1 MSNFDFIRQGW
12 PELAEQA
19 RRAEH
24 YVVGDPRTSL
34 FYARRAL
41 EAAVEWTFRADA
53 SLGPVYRE
61 DLNARLHDASF
72 MHLAGPAVL
81 DKMHVIR
88 QRGNAAV
95 HRDAPVTVRDSE
107 ATVREL
113 FHVFV
118 WFASTFALT
127 PDARPAA
134 GLRFDAALVPR
145 PRVSTAPT
153 SRAETE
159 QLAERLRVA
168 DDELARAEQA
178 NVALEAE
185 LEQLRA
191 QVAAAKPANVAHPVP
206 HDFQEAQTR
215 ADLIDPLLR
224 ESGWL
229 LDQARDREYPVT
241 GLPDRDGG
249 DTATGRADY
258 VLWGA
263 DGKPLA
269 VVEAKRAS
277 SDALVGQQQGRL
289 YADALEREFGQ
300 RPVIYVTNGF
310 ETWLWDDLAYPQ
322 RRVQGFATRDELQ
335 WLVQRR
341 QSQAPLTP
349 PAIDPAIV
357 DRLYQQQAI
366 TRVTE
371 AFDAHQRR
379 ALLVMATGTGK
390 TRTVVALADS
400 LMRANRVKRVLFL
413 ADRVALVRQAARRFV
428 EFLPDETV
436 VNLVETKDV
445 TGRVSVSTYQTMMG
459 LIDQRDADG
468 VRRFGPNHFDLIV
481 VDEAHRSIYQKY
493 RFLFDWFDALV
504 VGLTATPKDDVDHDT
519 YELFGLES
527 GVPTDSYDLERAID
541 DGYLVPPVGRVVATR
556 FTRQGIRYDDLSEE
570 EKERWEE
577 EDWGEEIPD
586 AVDASAVNDWLFN
599 RDTVDGVLRVLMAEG
614 RTVAGGDTIGKTIVF
629 ARNQAHARYV
639 EQRFNAN
646 YPHFKGLLA
655 GVITHQTP
663 FPDHFI
669 SGFSDPGRWPQI
681 AISVDMLDT
690 GIDVPDVV
698 NLVFFKPVSSR
709 TKYWQMVG
717 RGTRLRPEL
726 YGPNGVDHDGSPD
739 GAGDKKDFVIFDV
752 GGNIAYFNEDVPD
765 LPASSTRS
773 LRSRL
778 FLARLRVLRTLDQQ
792 ESPDAES
799 TRVRSDLA
807 AGLHARIGGIPT
819 DNVLVRPRRRLVDR
833 FARGSAWTDMSDD
846 DAEAAVEL
854 ADLPSAVDA
863 DDADEDAKR
872 FDLLVLRAQLGVLVD
887 EPGARGARAR
897 ITSIARALSGQR
909 TIPAVA
915 AQGELLDRITTDEW
929 WDGVTVS
936 ALESARVALRVLV
949 RLAPRAEQRVVY
961 TDLDDEVDVL
971 EDIEVVLGAGAGA
984 GVGVDRERFRAK
996 TEAFLRAQTDHLV
1009 LAKLRRGAPL
1019 TETDLAGL
1027 EALLLDSGEVDA
1039 SHLARAVEEAE
1050 GLGHFIRSVVGMD
1063 RDAVTDALSAFL
1075 AGTTFTGNQIAFL
1088 DVVVDRLT
1096 LHGRVNPA
1104 LLYEPP
1110 FTSYAPTG
1118 PDGLFASGQVHELFR
1133 VLRQIDE
1140 SAEAG

>member
-1 MSNFDFIRQGW
+1 
-12 PELAEQA
+12 
-19 RRAEH
+19 
-24 YVVGDPRTSL
+24 
-34 FYARRAL
+34 
-41 EAAVEWTFRADA
+41 
-53 SLGPVYRE
+53 
-61 DLNARLHDASF
+61 
-72 MHLAGPAVL
+72 
-81 DKMHVIR
+81 
-88 QRGNAAV
+88 
-95 HRDAPVTVRDSE
+95 
-107 ATVREL
+107 
-113 FHVFV
+113 
-118 WFASTFALT
+118 
-127 PDARPAA
+127 
-134 GLRFDAALVPR
+134 
-145 PRVSTAPT
+145 
-153 SRAETE
+153 
-159 QLAERLRVA
+159 
-168 DDELARAEQA
+168 
-178 NVALEAE
+178 
-185 LEQLRA
+185 
-191 QVAAAKPANVAHPVP
+191 
-206 HDFQEAQTR
+206 
-215 ADLIDPLLR
+215 
-224 ESGWL
+224 
-229 LDQARDREYPVT
+229 
-241 GLPDRDGG
+241 
-249 DTATGRADY
+249 
-258 VLWGA
+258 
-263 DGKPLA
+263 
-269 VVEAKRAS
+269 
-277 SDALVGQQQGRL
+277 
-289 YADALEREFGQ
+289 
-300 RPVIYVTNGF
+300 
-310 ETWLWDDLAYPQ
+310 
-322 RRVQGFATRDELQ
+322 
-335 WLVQRR
+335 
-341 QSQAPLTP
+341 
-349 PAIDPAIV
+349 
-357 DRLYQQQAI
+357 
-366 TRVTE
+366 
-371 AFDAHQRR
+371 
-379 ALLVMATGTGK
+379 
-390 TRTVVALADS
+390 
-400 LMRANRVKRVLFL
+400 
-413 ADRVALVRQAARRFV
+413 
-428 EFLPDETV
+428 
-436 VNLVETKDV
+436 
-445 TGRVSVSTYQTMMG
+445 MMG
-459 LIDQRDADG
+459 LLEERRPDG
-468 VRRFGPNHFDLIV
+468 TRRFGPHHFDLVI
-481 VDEAHRSIYQKY
+481 VDEAHRSIYQRY
-493 RFLFDWFDALV
+493 GFVFDYFDALV
-504 VGLTATPKDDVDHDT
+504 VGLTATPKDDVAHDT
-519 YELFGLES
+519 YSLFGLEA
-527 GVPTDSYDLERAID
+527 GVPTDSYDLDQAIE

-556 FTRQGIRYDDLSEE
+556 FTRAGVRYDDLTDD
-570 EKERWEE
+570 EKERWDD
-577 EDWGEEIPD
+577 EDWGTDPPEAID
-586 AVDASAVNDWLFN
+586 AAAVNAWLFN
-599 RDTVDGVLRVLMAEG
+599 QDTVDGVLQVLMAEG

-646 YPHFKGLLA
+646 YPHFTGLLA